1 MKEEI
6 TTRPPTTPLHL
17 HGSDNQANHFQA
29 EKIDTVEN
37 IVENYDQKYEVHVHL
52 SPSTPPPRSCGR
64 PGTAC
69 SNLRTCILDLIGL
82 EAVLA
87 LLLVAAHFSG
97 HGQDLFLGN
106 PLSEV
111 LKLFLVLTLMMISCF
126 WLVITLLYS
135 GDCCK

>member
-1 MKEEI
+1 MKEETR
-6 TTRPPTTPLHL
+6 TTPPTTPLHL

-37 IVENYDQKYEVHVHL
+37 IVENYNQKYEFHMHL
-52 SPSTPPPRSCGR
+52 PPGGLTPCSCGSKR
-64 PGTAC
+64 TAC
-69 SNLRTCILDLIGL
+69 SNLRTCLLDLIGL

-87 LLLVAAHFSG
+87 LLLAAAHFSG

-135 GDCCK
+135 GGCCK

>member
-1 MKEEI
+1 MKEE
-6 TTRPPTTPLHL
+6 TTTTPPATPLHL
-17 HGSDNQANHFQA
+17 HGSDNQTNHFQA

-52 SPSTPPPRSCGR
+52 APSTFAPRLCGH
-64 PGTAC
+64 PETAY
-69 SNLRTCILDLIGL
+69 SNLRTCLLDLIGL

-135 GDCCK
+135 GDCGK

>member
-1 MKEEI
+1 MKEE
-6 TTRPPTTPLHL
+6 TTTTPPTTPLHL

-29 EKIDTVEN
+29 DKIDSVKN

-52 SPSTPPPRSCGR
+52 APGGLTPCSCGSKR
-64 PGTAC
+64 TAC
-69 SNLRTCILDLIGL
+69 SNLRTCLLDLIGL

-106 PLSEV
+106 PLSKV
-111 LKLFLVLTLMMISCF
+111 LLLFMMLTLTMLSGFC
-126 WLVITLLYS
+126 LLLTLLQS
-135 GDCCK
+135 SRCGD

>member
-52 SPSTPPPRSCGR
+52 APGGLTPCSCGSKR
-64 PGTAC
+64 TAC
-69 SNLRTCILDLIGL
+69 SNLRTCLLDLIGL

-87 LLLVAAHFSG
+87 LLLAAAHFSG

-106 PLSEV
+106 PLSKV
-111 LKLFLVLTLMMISCF
+111 LLLFMMLTLTMLSGFC
-126 WLVITLLYS
+126 LLLTLLQS
-135 GDCCK
+135 SRCGD

>member
-6 TTRPPTTPLHL
+6 TTRPPSTPLHL

-29 EKIDTVEN
+29 DKIDSVKN

-52 SPSTPPPRSCGR
+52 APGGLTPCSCGSKR
-64 PGTAC
+64 TAC
-69 SNLRTCILDLIGL
+69 SNLRTCLLDLIGL

-111 LKLFLVLTLMMISCF
+111 LKLFLVLTLMMISFC

-135 GDCCK
+135 GGCGK

>member
-29 EKIDTVEN
+29 DKIDSVQN

-87 LLLVAAHFSG
+87 LLLAAAHFSG

-106 PLSEV
+106 PLSKV
-111 LKLFLVLTLMMISCF
+111 LLLFMMLTLTMLSGFC
-126 WLVITLLYS
+126 LLLTLLQS
-135 GDCCK
+135 SRCGD

>member
-52 SPSTPPPRSCGR
+52 APSTFAPAFAVIRKPPIPICVHAS
-64 PGTAC
+64 
-69 SNLRTCILDLIGL
+69 S
-82 EAVLA
+82 
-87 LLLVAAHFSG
+87 
-97 HGQDLFLGN
+97 
-106 PLSEV
+106 
-111 LKLFLVLTLMMISCF
+111 TL
-126 WLVITLLYS
+126 
-135 GDCCK
+135 